1 MITRRR
7 FPPAVVAAL
16 VAVAAM
22 LGVAHAARAQDAPNG
37 PIAKEAKDARDAQ
50 GARPASLL
58 PTRRMPI
65 ALRTIPRGTVL
76 GADDF
81 EYRDTT
87 THLTPDTNQIVA
99 GWITR
104 RTINAGE
111 ILHAPAVEP
120 PAVVTANS
128 SVQVE
133 WVDGNV
139 RLTIRGVAARSGALG
154 ERVPVRTEL
163 GKRIEGTVVAPG
175 RVRID

>member
-1 MITRRR
+1 VHTSVARGPFTLATII
-7 FPPAVVAAL
+7 AVLAMFVAAR
-16 VAVAAM
+16 
-22 LGVAHAARAQDAPNG
+22 AARAQESPDA
-37 PIAKEAKDARDAQ
+37 AASKRV
-50 GARPASLL
+50 SLL

-65 ALRTIPRGTVL
+65 ALHTIARGAVL
-76 GADDF
+76 TADDF

-87 THLTPDTNQIVA
+87 THLAPDTNQIAA
-99 GWITR
+99 GWVTR
-104 RTINAGE
+104 RTINTGE

-120 PAVVTANS
+120 PTVVSANS
-128 SVQVE
+128 TVLVE

-139 RLTIRGVAARSGALG
+139 SITVRGVAARNGSLG